1 MNSKQCR
8 SLRKAIK
15 EQYPNADSSVIKK
28 IYKEGKRQYKNTNNI
43 ESNNNVI
50 VIK

>member
-15 EQYPNADSSVIKK
+15 EQYPKADSSVLKK
-28 IYKEGKRQYKNTNNI
+28 IYKEGKKQYKNTNNPERNKNI
-43 ESNNNVI
+43 I
-50 VIK
+50 LIK

>member
-8 SLRKAIK
+8 SLRRAIK
-15 EQYPNADSSVIKK
+15 EQYPDVDPSVLKK
-28 IYKEGKRQYKNTNNI
+28 IYKEGKRQYKNTSNI
-43 ESNNNVI
+43 QRNNNVI

>member
-8 SLRKAIK
+8 SLRQAIK
-15 EQYPNADSSVIKK
+15 KQYPNADPSVLKK

-43 ESNNNVI
+43 QRHNNI
-50 VIK
+50 IIIK